1 MGGNQTGRLRLG
13 GILSNAKGNQ
23 SPRRKPEPHPT
34 ESANPGTP
42 APGTTHRPA
51 TRRHPGQRQV
61 LNRRKHGRRNLSQPV
76 LAAFRQNRKK
86 SSHLRKPSMDA
97 AHHMRSPARHQSD
110 RTGTIKKTRQH
121 AAARQSGLDIRGT
134 RSEQAVSIAN
144 QMDISRETLLALGA
158 QADYAAFSGNFV
170 NEEHVQQYWRDIAQ
184 ERKYMLKS
192 LPTLRRWRAKLSLAD
207 VFHFRSNRSGRNNG
221 SDRKHNRK
229 KGRDS

>member
-1 MGGNQTGRLRLG
+1 
-13 GILSNAKGNQ
+13 
-23 SPRRKPEPHPT
+23 
-34 ESANPGTP
+34 
-42 APGTTHRPA
+42 
-51 TRRHPGQRQV
+51 
-61 LNRRKHGRRNLSQPV
+61 
-76 LAAFRQNRKK
+76 
-86 SSHLRKPSMDA
+86 MDA

-121 AAARQSGLDIRGT
+121 AAACGSRLAIGRRARTAKRT
-134 RSEQAVSIAN
+134 RHSRHTQRTGGFDRES
-144 QMDISRETLLALGA
+144 DGYFRETLLALGA

-170 NEEHVQQYWRDIAQ
+170 NEEHVQQYWHDIAQ

>member
-1 MGGNQTGRLRLG
+1 
-13 GILSNAKGNQ
+13 
-23 SPRRKPEPHPT
+23 
-34 ESANPGTP
+34 
-42 APGTTHRPA
+42 
-51 TRRHPGQRQV
+51 
-61 LNRRKHGRRNLSQPV
+61 
-76 LAAFRQNRKK
+76 
-86 SSHLRKPSMDA
+86 MDA

-121 AAARQSGLDIRGT
+121 AAACGSRLAIGRRARTAKRT
-134 RSEQAVSIAN
+134 RH
-144 QMDISRETLLALGA
+144 SRHTQRTGGFDRESDGYFPRDLARFGA